1 MSKLT
6 RREML
11 RLITWAP
18 AIVGASGLKVWGLG
32 ASPADPSAGRGR
44 SVVTVVKGDDL
55 RRMARESLESLGG
68 AKAFVQPG
76 QTVFI
81 KPNLVTAQ
89 AAAIRPVSRNGEC
102 TKPEIVMAVAE
113 ECLKAGAAEVI
124 VGDGAHTPRYSW
136 KAIKTM
142 DGTTNFAAEAER
154 LNANYTGKVRLACLN
169 ADSPEWVEIPTR
181 TSIGK
186 LAVSS
191 LVAKA
196 DVVISIPV
204 LKTHT
209 NAGLTLSMKNFIGT
223 ISNDRHGGYPVR
235 KDIHIAGLE
244 QSFIDV
250 VAAIKPRLA
259 IIDASIGCEGNG
271 PTVDPAQGKGQ
282 TVDMKE
288 RSGSWMLLASTDL
301 VAADATAA
309 RIISHD
315 PAKIK
320 QFKVASDQGLG
331 QAGEDRIELVGGK
344 LDELRVSW
352 LPAQLRRF

>member
-1 MSKLT
+1 
-6 RREML
+6 ML
-11 RLITWAP
+11 RLMATAP
-18 AIVGASGLKVWGLG
+18 VLWGASGLTTLG
-32 ASPADPSAGRGR
+32 SAADSPDPSAKSGR
-44 SVVTVVKGDDL
+44 SLVTVVKGDDL
-55 RRMARESLESLGG
+55 RKMARESLESLGG

-89 AAAIRPVSRNGEC
+89 AAAVRPIFASGEC
-102 TKPEIVMAVAE
+102 TKPEIVIAVAE

-124 VGDGAHTPRYSW
+124 VGDGAHAPRYSW
-136 KAIKTM
+136 KAIKTL

-154 LNANYTGKVRLACLN
+154 LNAAYLGKVRLACLN
-169 ADSPEWVEIPTR
+169 ADSPEWVDIPTR
-181 TSIGK
+181 TSIKK

-191 LVAKA
+191 LVARA

-209 NAGLTLSMKNFIGT
+209 SAGLTLAMKNFIGI

-250 VAAIKPRLA
+250 AAAVKPCLA

-271 PTVDPAQGKGQ
+271 PTVDPGQGKGR
-282 TVDMKE
+282 TVDMRE

-309 RIISHD
+309 RLISHD
-315 PAKIK
+315 PAGIK
-320 QFKVASDQGLG
+320 QFKVAVGQGLG
-331 QAGEDRIELVGGK
+331 QAAEDRIEVKGGK
-344 LDELRVSW
+344 LSELRVKW
-352 LPAQLRRF
+352 QPAELGRY